1 MPTGA
6 RESASGGFRA
16 GLRVSGDMRKFYPMM
31 VDVAGKRCLVVGGG
45 RVAERKVLSLVEC
58 GAEVEVVSPSTTARL
73 AALATG
79 GRLHLRRRPVRP
91 TDLRGAFLV
100 VVATDDA
107 QVNREVAEGVRSAG
121 GLVNVA
127 DDPDACTFLV
137 PSVVRRGDLTI
148 AISTGGGS
156 PALAKKLR
164 QRLEQTVGPEYEAYL
179 SALRLLR
186 ERARQAIADPE
197 ERQAI
202 YRRAVESDLFEEAA
216 RGDSAAVAARI
227 EDLLQAAPRA
237 GAGT

>member
-73 AALATG
+73 AALASA
-79 GRLHLRRRPVRP
+79 GRLRLRRRPVRP

-100 VVATDDA
+100 VMATDDA
-107 QVNREVAEGVRSAG
+107 QVNREVAETVRSAG

-164 QRLEQTVGPEYEAYL
+164 QRLEQTIGPEYEAFL
-179 SALRLLR
+179 GALRTLR
-186 ERARQAIADPE
+186 ERARRAVADPE

-202 YRRAVESDLFEEAA
+202 YRRAVDSDLFEQVA
-216 RGDSAAVAARI
+216 RGDPVAVAARI